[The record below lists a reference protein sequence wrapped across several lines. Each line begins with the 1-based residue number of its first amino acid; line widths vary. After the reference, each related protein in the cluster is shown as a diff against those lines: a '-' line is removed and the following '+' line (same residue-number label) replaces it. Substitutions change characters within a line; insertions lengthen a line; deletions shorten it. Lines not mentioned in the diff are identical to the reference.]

1 MTTAGNTA
9 AAPAGE
15 ARIGPNAI
23 LQVAEALRELS
34 GEEAARRIFE
44 AAGLPHWLDEPPQE
58 MVPESTVAALHQ
70 SVRRELEPEQAR
82 QVLLDAGVR
91 TGHYVL
97 RYRIPG
103 PVRTLLRG
111 LPPIAAGPLL
121 LRAIAQHAWT
131 FVGSGTLRIRRGRP
145 CLLELAD
152 NPVIAGEGARAPI
165 CHWHAAAF
173 ETLFRELVNRES
185 TIRETTCAATGA
197 DLCRFELHYR

>member
-1 MTTAGNTA
+1 MA
-9 AAPAGE
+9 AASGTEAGGE

-34 GEEAARRIFE
+34 GEETARRIFE
-44 AAGLPHWLDEPPQE
+44 AAGLPRWLDEPPQE
-58 MVPESTVAALHQ
+58 MVPESAVAALHQ
-70 SVRRELEPEQAR
+70 GVRQGLEPEHAR
-82 QVLLDAGVR
+82 QVLHDAGVR

-97 RYRIPG
+97 RHRIPG
-103 PVRTLLRG
+103 PIRSLLRA
-111 LPPIAAGPLL
+111 LPPVAAGPLL